1 MATKGKKGG
10 KKKGQTL
17 NLNEFLGGEGGGSY
31 RPPGASGTATVE
43 VGGGAGS
50 TWAEE
55 MDDEGFD
62 YSRPKQQIVLPTA
75 PRAALGPDIDDDRIP
90 KRPPYTA
97 YIANL
102 PYDVDEEQVT
112 EVFANAR
119 LKIEQV
125 RLMKDEG
132 GRLRGYG
139 YADFQDRQSLVDVL
153 TMTDLAV
160 NNRKMRIDLA
170 SQAGKEKGGFGGGFG
185 DREGGR
191 GREEDPNAG
200 RSDTDNDWRRGPAP
214 APREEGRD
222 SGGTDRYNGR
232 SSSDRDRGGRDGE
245 SRGFSSYEPPRDRG
259 GDRDGGGGG
268 RYGGFSRDSGRDGGR
283 DGGGGFSR
291 DSMTGERGYASR
303 DAGREREAPKERPKL
318 SLAPRSAAKVDEEGG
333 AAQSSIFGGA
343 KPVDTVKKEKEMEEK
358 LLKEKEEKEKRRE
371 EAIKNK
377 PSAASIFGGAKPVD
391 TSQREKEME
400 EKLAKM
406 TVSKDVD
413 RKDEREREKPAVE
426 NAWRRKDGDSE
437 QAPAR
442 GGAYQPPGRRE
453 GGERRDER
461 GSSGYDRDR
470 RDDRGS
476 SGYDRDRR
484 DDRGSDRRDDRGSS
498 GYDRDRRDD
507 RGSSSGYDRDRR
519 DDRGSSSGYDR
530 DRRDDRG
537 SSGYDRDRRD
547 ERGSSSGYD
556 REKRDDKGY
565 DSGGRK
571 DDQDDRNRDDR
582 ARSSDKE
589 EKKAPTP
596 EPPQLKK
603 YEEPIAP
610 DVVAPNK
617 FAFLQEEEVGSGSGD
632 EN

>member
-31 RPPGASGTATVE
+31 RPPGAGATTTVE
-43 VGGGAGS
+43 VGRGAGS

-62 YSRPKQQIVLPTA
+62 DRPKQQIVLPTA

-102 PYDVDEEQVT
+102 PYDVDEDQIT
-112 EVFANAR
+112 EVFERAK

-139 YADFQDRQSLVDVL
+139 YADFQDRDSLVDVL

-170 SQAGKEKGGFGGGFG
+170 SQAGKERGGGGFG
-185 DREGGR
+185 DREDRGGR
-191 GREEDPNAG
+191 REEDPNAG
-200 RSDTDNDWRRGPAP
+200 RSDASDDWRRGPPPP
-214 APREEGRD
+214 ARDDTRDRDRDKGGYNGRD
-222 SGGTDRYNGR
+222 SF
-232 SSSDRDRGGRDGE
+232 DRDKGG
-245 SRGFSSYEPPRDRG
+245 SRGFSSYEPPRERDG
-259 GDRDGGGGG
+259 GSRYGGFSRDRDGGGGG
-268 RYGGFSRDSGRDGGR
+268 
-283 DGGGGFSR
+283 GGGFSR
-291 DSMTGERGYASR
+291 DRDSYSR
-303 DAGREREAPKERPKL
+303 DSGREREAPKERPKL
-318 SLAPRSAAKVDEEGG
+318 SLAPRSKAKEDEEGG

-358 LLKEKEEKEKRRE
+358 LLREKEEKEKAQE
-371 EAIKNK
+371 EARKNK

-391 TSQREKEME
+391 TAQREKEIE
-400 EKLAKM
+400 SKLAKM
-406 TVSKDVD
+406 SVSKDSD
-413 RKDEREREKPAVE
+413 RKEEREREKPAVE
-426 NAWRRKDGDSE
+426 GAWRRKDGDGGE
-437 QAPAR
+437 PAR
-442 GGAYQPPGRRE
+442 GGAYRPPGRRE
-453 GGERRDER
+453 DGDRRDDR
-461 GSSGYDRDR
+461 GYDREKRDDRGGYDRDR
-470 RDDRGS
+470 RDDRG
-476 SGYDRDRR
+476 
-484 DDRGSDRRDDRGSS
+484 
-498 GYDRDRRDD
+498 
-507 RGSSSGYDRDRR
+507 GYDRDRR

-547 ERGSSSGYD
+547 DRGSSSYDRDRRDDRGSSSGYERD
-556 REKRDDKGY
+556 RRDDKGY
-565 DSGGRK
+565 DSGGKK
-571 DDQDDRNRDDR
+571 DDQDQNDERNRD
-582 ARSSDKE
+582 ARGVSSEKDD
-589 EKKAPTP
+589 KKARTP
-596 EPPQLKK
+596 EPKK
-603 YEEPIAP
+603 YEEPKP
-610 DVVAPNK
+610 QNVVAPNK
-617 FAFLQEEEVGSGSGD
+617 FAFLQEEEAGNGSSE

>member
-31 RPPGASGTATVE
+31 RPPGAGATATVE
-43 VGGGAGS
+43 VGRGS
-50 TWAEE
+50 NWADE

-62 YSRPKQQIVLPTA
+62 DRPKQQIVLPTA

-102 PYDVDEEQVT
+102 PYDVDEEQIT
-112 EVFANAR
+112 EVFERAK

-139 YADFQDRQSLVDVL
+139 YADFQDRDSLVDVL

-170 SQAGKEKGGFGGGFG
+170 SQAGKERGGGFE
-185 DREGGR
+185 DRGERRG

-200 RSDTDNDWRRGPAP
+200 RSEVDDWRRGPP
-214 APREEGRD
+214 PETRTDDRD
-222 SGGTDRYNGR
+222 SGRRGYNGR
-232 SSSDRDRGGRDGE
+232 DSSDRDKGG
-245 SRGFSSYEPPRDRG
+245 SRGFSSYEPPRDR
-259 GDRDGGGGG
+259 DGGGG
-268 RYGGFSRDSGRDGGR
+268 RYGGFSRDRDGGR
-283 DGGGGFSR
+283 GGDRDGYSR
-291 DSMTGERGYASR
+291 DS
-303 DAGREREAPKERPKL
+303 GREREAPKERPKL
-318 SLAPRSAAKVDEEGG
+318 ALAPRSAAKVDAEGG

-343 KPVDTVKKEKEMEEK
+343 KPVDTVKKEKEIEEK
-358 LLKEKEEKEKRRE
+358 LQREKEEKEKAQE
-371 EAIKNK
+371 EARKNK

-391 TSQREKEME
+391 TTQREKEME
-400 EKLAKM
+400 DKLSKM
-406 TVSKDVD
+406 TVSKDAD
-413 RKDEREREKPAVE
+413 KKEERPPVE
-426 NAWRRKDGDSE
+426 NSWRRKDDGGE
-437 QAPAR
+437 PAR
-442 GGAYQPPGRRE
+442 GGAYRPPGRRE
-453 GGERRDER
+453 DGDRRDDR

-484 DDRGSDRRDDRGSS
+484 DDRGSSGYDRDRRDDRGYDRDRRDDRGSSGYDRDRRDDRGSS

-537 SSGYDRDRRD
+537 S
-547 ERGSSSGYD
+547 E
-556 REKRDDKGY
+556 
-565 DSGGRK
+565 SGGRK
-571 DDQDDRNRDDR
+571 DDRNGQEQTRDDGDNRDDR
-582 ARSSDKE
+582 ARSSG
-589 EKKAPTP
+589 EKGATP
-596 EPPQLKK
+596 EPPAMKK
-603 YEEPIAP
+603 YEEPQPAN
-610 DVVAPNK
+610 VVATNK
-617 FAFLQEEEVGSGSGD
+617 FAFLEEEGAGSGSGE